1 VVDTGSTDRTVE
13 IARKFG
19 AEVHSFTWCDDFSA
33 ARNVALEHATGDW
46 VLALDAD
53 EELSAKDHEKL
64 RKAMSDATT
73 MAWRLP
79 IVDIGRELDGCSYV
93 PRLFRNA
100 PGLFYLGRVHEQI
113 FSSIEVRR
121 AEWGLENKIGEA
133 TLIHHGYTNEVVRD
147 RNKVERNLQLL
158 EKAVEE
164 LPGEPHLLMNL
175 GLELSRSNRPAESFA
190 RYQEAFEALS
200 SKPAAEVV
208 PELRESLLA
217 QYCTRLTADKRLDET
232 VRVLTSPLAQ
242 SGSGLTASLHF
253 TLGLAHLELKRFREA
268 ADEMRL
274 CLAKRTERSLSP
286 INKDILTAAPL
297 HCLAVCLARLG
308 ENAEAEKAFIAGLKE
323 LDHVDALRL
332 DYARFLTEQKRPVDA
347 LHELNDIATRDVHN
361 LAAWRLGGQI
371 ALSDAGFLEF
381 ARDWTSEAMR
391 HVPEDSIVI
400 AQRAEALMLS
410 EDTAGARGLWEKLWN
425 SERKPQVLA
434 ALILCETAAGA
445 ITHKPDDNKDEI
457 AASRAYVEWY
467 RKLLAVRAQKTVARL
482 MEHTNAVNESLPSA
496 AKIVGAAIAEVGKE
510 TIGA

>member
-1 VVDTGSTDRTVE
+1 
-13 IARKFG
+13 
-19 AEVHSFTWCDDFSA
+19 
-33 ARNVALEHATGDW
+33 
-46 VLALDAD
+46 
-53 EELSAKDHEKL
+53 
-64 RKAMSDATT
+64 
-73 MAWRLP
+73 
-79 IVDIGRELDGCSYV
+79 
-93 PRLFRNA
+93 
-100 PGLFYLGRVHEQI
+100 
-113 FSSIEVRR
+113 
-121 AEWGLENKIGEA
+121 
-133 TLIHHGYTNEVVRD
+133 
-147 RNKVERNLQLL
+147 
-158 EKAVEE
+158 
-164 LPGEPHLLMNL
+164 
-175 GLELSRSNRPAESFA
+175 
-190 RYQEAFEALS
+190 
-200 SKPAAEVV
+200 
-208 PELRESLLA
+208 
-217 QYCTRLTADKRLDET
+217 
-232 VRVLTSPLAQ
+232 
-242 SGSGLTASLHF
+242 
-253 TLGLAHLELKRFREA
+253 
-268 ADEMRL
+268 
-274 CLAKRTERSLSP
+274 
-286 INKDILTAAPL
+286 
-297 HCLAVCLARLG
+297 
-308 ENAEAEKAFIAGLKE
+308 
-323 LDHVDALRL
+323 
-332 DYARFLTEQKRPVDA
+332 VDA